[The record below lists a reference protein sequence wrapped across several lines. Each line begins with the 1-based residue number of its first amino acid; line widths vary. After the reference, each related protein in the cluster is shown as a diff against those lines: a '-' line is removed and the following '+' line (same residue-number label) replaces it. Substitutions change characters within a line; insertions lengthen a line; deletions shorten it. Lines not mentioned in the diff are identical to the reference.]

1 MLAVAGVVLAV
12 AVVVVVVVV
21 AVVVVLAVVVLVAVV
36 VVDVVVV
43 SLDWIGFVLL
53 SGLLCDGS
61 GLKNTKINPKN
72 HNNLGNTYQGEN
84 LPEEKRGK

>member
-12 AVVVVVVVV
+12 AVVVVVV

-43 SLDWIGFVLL
+43 VVSLDWTDVVLL

-61 GLKNTKINPKN
+61 GLKNTKINPK
-72 HNNLGNTYQGEN
+72 
-84 LPEEKRGK
+84 KS